1 MTERNAYLASRQ
13 VDRHRHKVQRDR
25 RYDGGNKERKQA
37 KRNDQR
43 LAAITPPNQQISP
56 QESERGGNQARQH
69 GDAKAAEQRI
79 HPFRTT
85 EEFDIPFNGQTGRR
99 EYHVAAF
106 AKRHDQDNEDRYD
119 QHQTQHTGDDIDDF
133 YSTGHRS
140 EEQTSK
146 LQ

>member
-69 GDAKAAEQRI
+69 GDDKAAEQRI

-85 EEFDIPFNGQTGRR
+85 EEFDI
-99 EYHVAAF
+99 
-106 AKRHDQDNEDRYD
+106 DRK
-119 QHQTQHTGDDIDDF
+119 
-133 YSTGHRS
+133 STRLNSSH
-140 EEQTSK
+140 
-146 LQ
+146 